1 MRVVGQGK
9 DEVLPFFIEASNMS
23 STEYEVVWPRSPRT
37 IKINPVAKRLDTL
50 RGKTIAQL
58 WDYIFRGDEIFPIL
72 EEELAKRFPDTKF
85 INYSVFGSTHG
96 DKEREVVGSIPA
108 KLKQYRA
115 DAVIS
120 GMGC

>member
-1 MRVVGQGK
+1 
-9 DEVLPFFIEASNMS
+9 MS

-37 IKINPVAKRLDTL
+37 VKIKPVAKRLDTL
-50 RGKTIAQL
+50 KGKIVAQL

-72 EEELAKRFPDTKF
+72 EEELSKRFPDTRF
-85 INYSVFGSTHG
+85 VNYSVFGSTHG
-96 DKEREVVGSIPA
+96 GNERQVVAGIPA

>member
-1 MRVVGQGK
+1 
-9 DEVLPFFIEASNMS
+9 MS
-23 STEYEVVWPRSPRT
+23 TAEYDVVWPRSPRT
-37 IKINPVAKRLDTL
+37 IKIKPVATRLDTL

-72 EEELAKRFPDTKF
+72 EKELNKRFPDTKF
-85 INYSVFGSTHG
+85 VNYSKFGSTHG
-96 DKEREVVGSIPA
+96 DKEHEVVASIPA
-108 KLKQYRA
+108 KLKEYSA

>member
-1 MRVVGQGK
+1 
-9 DEVLPFFIEASNMS
+9 MS
-23 STEYEVVWPRSPRT
+23 TQNGERGEYAVVWPRSPRT
-37 IKINPVAKRLDTL
+37 AKLTRLAERYDTL

-72 EEELAKRFPDTKF
+72 EEELARRFPDTRF
-85 INYSVFGSTHG
+85 VNYKVFGSTHG
-96 DKEREVVGSIPA
+96 ADEREVLARLPA
-108 KLKQYRA
+108 MLREQGA